1 MLLLKPT
8 VLVAIS
14 EAQGRRAVRNEVFS
28 QREKQNASLN
38 PLFATAVLE
47 VLQVPKAMVT
57 DGVATWLAGLEESDF
72 ALAKRGMA
80 EEC

>member
-1 MLLLKPT
+1 MGG
-8 VLVAIS
+8 
-14 EAQGRRAVRNEVFS
+14 EEYVFS

-57 DGVATWLAGLEESDF
+57 DGVATWLVGLEESDF